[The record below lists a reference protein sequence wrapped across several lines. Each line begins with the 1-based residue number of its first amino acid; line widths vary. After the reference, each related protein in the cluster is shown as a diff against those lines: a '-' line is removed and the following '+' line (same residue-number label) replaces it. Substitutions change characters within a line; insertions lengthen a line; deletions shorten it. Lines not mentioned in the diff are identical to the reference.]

1 MKVYINGEHVDSADA
16 KISVFDHGLLY
27 GDGVFEGIRIYQGCV
42 FKLDEHLE
50 RLEMSAKAIMLKIP
64 LSRSEMSD
72 AVCET
77 CRQNGLTDG
86 YVRLV
91 VTRGIGDLGLSPKLC
106 ETPQVIIIADKI
118 QLYPDSYYTDG
129 MKIITVATWRTNP
142 AALPPMIK
150 SLNYLNNIMA
160 KMDAQNAGFVEA
172 LMLNDRGCVAE
183 CTGDN
188 VFILFKGVI
197 YTTPTSAGNL
207 RGITRGVAFNIA
219 EAMGIPLKE
228 AELTRYDLW
237 NAEECFLTGTAA
249 EVVPVTEID
258 GREIG
263 DGKPGATTLRFI
275 EDFRKKVSI
284 EGTML

>member
-1 MKVYINGEHVDSADA
+1 MKVYINGEYVNSEDA

-27 GDGVFEGIRIYQGCV
+27 GDGVFEGIRLYGGCV
-42 FKLDEHLE
+42 FKLDEHIE
-50 RLEMSAKAIMLKIP
+50 RLEMSAKALMLNIP
-64 LSRSEMSD
+64 LSHGEMSE

-77 CRQNGLTDG
+77 CRKNDLKDG

-91 VTRGIGDLGLSPKLC
+91 VTRGVGDLGLSPKLC
-106 ETPQVIIIADKI
+106 KTPQIIIIADKI
-118 QLYPDSYYTDG
+118 QLYPNSYYEEG
-129 MKIITVATWRTNP
+129 MKLITVATWRNNP

-188 VFILFKGVI
+188 VFIIRKGEI
-197 YTTPTSAGNL
+197 FTTPNSSGIL
-207 RGITRGVAFNIA
+207 KGITREVAVTIA
-219 EAMGIPLKE
+219 ADMGIPLKE

-249 EVVPVTEID
+249 EIVPVTEID
-258 GREIG
+258 GRVIG
-263 DGKPGATTLRFI
+263 EGKPGDTTLRFM
-275 EDFRKKVSI
+275 EAFRKKVTV
-284 EGTML
+284 EGTLL